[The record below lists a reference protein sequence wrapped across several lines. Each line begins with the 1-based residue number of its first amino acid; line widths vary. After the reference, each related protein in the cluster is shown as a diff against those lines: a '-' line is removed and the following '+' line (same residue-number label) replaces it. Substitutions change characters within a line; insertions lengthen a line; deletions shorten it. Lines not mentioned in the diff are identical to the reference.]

1 MTFSSLWW
9 GPVIFESIA
18 LAIELVEHLPA
29 HTKTWVCAVD
39 NVYVITRFLQVP
51 TPFSFYRTIL
61 HFDINATALNLC
73 DMGTV
78 SEYLTSET

>member
-1 MTFSSLWW
+1 M
-9 GPVIFESIA
+9 
-18 LAIELVEHLPA
+18 EHLPA
-29 HTKTWVCAVD
+29 HMKTWVCAVD
-39 NVYVITRFLQVP
+39 DVYVITGFLQVP
-51 TPFSFYRTIL
+51 TPFSFDRTIL